1 MAVSTGAGD
10 AVRLIQSTRLQ
21 GLVEDAA
28 RAPRQRTHMLL
39 HAGPDDQVQR
49 LLIAAQPDTY
59 VRPHQHTRQW
69 EMLILQSGC
78 ADILIYD
85 ETGRVRERHTLDANA
100 PIVEIAVSEWHSC
113 LIRRPDTVVMEIKP
127 GPFRPNE
134 FAAWAP
140 EEGNDRTREF
150 LSWTK
155 TARVGD
161 RWGSD

>member
-1 MAVSTGAGD
+1 M
-10 AVRLIQSTRLQ
+10 AVRLIENARLR
-21 GLVEDAA
+21 GLTDEAA
-28 RAPRQRTHMLL
+28 RAPRQRTHLLL

-59 VRPHQHTRQW
+59 VRPHQHTQQW

-78 ADILIYD
+78 VDILIYD
-85 ETGRVRERHTLDANA
+85 ETGAVRERHTLDANA
-100 PIVEIAVSEWHSC
+100 PIVEIAVSAWHSC
-113 LIRRPDTVVMEIKP
+113 LIRSPNTVVMEVKP

-140 EEGNDRTREF
+140 EEGNDRAGEF

-155 TARVGD
+155 SAKIGD
-161 RWGSD
+161 RWR